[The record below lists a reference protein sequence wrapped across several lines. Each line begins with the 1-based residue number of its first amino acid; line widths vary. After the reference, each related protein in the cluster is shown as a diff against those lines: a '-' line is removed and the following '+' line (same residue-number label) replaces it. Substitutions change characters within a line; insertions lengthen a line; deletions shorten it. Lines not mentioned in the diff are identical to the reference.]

1 MSNDKQS
8 PAGTV
13 SLNPVQTAA
22 LSLQHVVAM
31 VVGCV
36 TVPTIVSQAA
46 GLSHPDQVIM
56 MQASL
61 LVAAIAIFVQ
71 AFSFFGIIG
80 SGLPVIVGSGFAFIA
95 SMQAIAANP
104 ELGVSYLV
112 GAQLVGALIGIL
124 VGLVFKRI
132 RFLFAPVVTAS
143 VVITIGISL
152 YKTALGYM
160 GGGVGSPDFGSM
172 KNWGVAMFT
181 LVVTLVLANFGKG
194 VLKTASTL
202 FGLIAGYFLA
212 LALGMIS
219 FEHVTGAT
227 WFQPPMPLHFGI
239 NFDAAAIISLGLVFV
254 ISAVQ
259 DIGQFEAT
267 ASGAFK
273 RRATDK
279 EITGGIIGNSV
290 ASLVGA
296 LTGGAPSATAGQNV
310 GIVVSSGVT
319 SKPVFLLAAAIVLL
333 TALVP
338 KAAAIFLTIPSAVLG
353 GATVTVF
360 GSIAMTGIGILANTA
375 GLSRRN
381 TSIAGLAVALAIGL
395 SYFPNAFQGFPEW
408 FQSVF
413 GTSPVLIAA
422 LVSIILNLILP
433 GREAEGKAPAA
444 AKEENK

>member
-1 MSNDKQS
+1 MTEDKKNRALT
-8 PAGTV
+8 PGK
-13 SLNPVQTAA
+13 TAA

-46 GLSHPDQVIM
+46 GLGSADQVIM

-61 LVAAIAIFVQ
+61 LVAALAIFLQ
-71 AFSFFGIIG
+71 AFSFAGVIG

-95 SMQAIAANP
+95 SMQAIAGNP
-104 ELGVSYLV
+104 ELGVAYLA
-112 GAQLVGALIGIL
+112 GAQLIGALVGII
-124 VGLVFKRI
+124 VGLLFKKI

-160 GGGVGSPDFGSM
+160 AGGVGSPDFGSM

-181 LVVTLVLANFGKG
+181 LIATLLLANFGRG

-202 FGLIAGYFLA
+202 FGLIAGYLLA
-212 LALGMIS
+212 LALGMSS
-219 FEHVTGAT
+219 FEHVTGAN
-227 WFQPPMPLHFGI
+227 WFQAPQPLHFGLK
-239 NFDAAAIISLGLVFV
+239 FDAAAILSLSLVFV

-267 ASGAFK
+267 ASGAYG

-279 EITGGIIGNSV
+279 EITGGIIGNSI

-296 LTGGAPSATAGQNV
+296 LTGGAPSAAAGQNV
-310 GIVVSSGVT
+310 GIVVNSGVT
-319 SKPVFLLAAAIVLL
+319 AKPVFITAGAIVLL
-333 TALVP
+333 TSLVP
-338 KAAAIFLTIPSAVLG
+338 KAAAVFLTIPSAVLG

-360 GSIAMTGIGILANTA
+360 ASIAMTGIGILANTA
-375 GLSRRN
+375 GLTKRN

-395 SYFPNAFQGFPEW
+395 SYFPDAFQGFPEG

-422 LVSIILNLILP
+422 LVSIILNLVLP
-433 GREAEGKAPAA
+433 GREKKSGGIGS
-444 AKEENK
+444 

>member
-1 MSNDKQS
+1 MSNDKHKS
-8 PAGTV
+8 KSAESVKLTPI
-13 SLNPVQTAA
+13 QTAA

-46 GLSHPDQVIM
+46 KLSSPDQVIM

-61 LVAAIAIFVQ
+61 LVAAIAIFIQ
-71 AFSFFGIIG
+71 AFSFGGVIG

-95 SMQAIAANP
+95 SMQAIASDPN
-104 ELGVSYLV
+104 LGVSYLV
-112 GAQLVGALIGIL
+112 GAQLIGSLVGVL
-124 VGLVFKRI
+124 VGLIFKRI

-152 YKTALGYM
+152 YKTAIGYM
-160 GGGVGSPDFGSM
+160 GGVGSPDFGSM

-181 LVVTLVLANFGKG
+181 LVVTLLLANFGRG

-202 FGLIAGYFLA
+202 FGLIAGYLLA
-212 LALGMIS
+212 LALGMIDFS
-219 FEHVTGAT
+219 HVVEAGV
-227 WFQPPMPLHFGI
+227 FQAPKPLHFGI
-239 NFDAAAIISLGLVFV
+239 DFDAAAIISLSLVFV

-267 ASGAFK
+267 ASGAFG
-273 RRATDK
+273 RRASDK
-279 EITGGIIGNSV
+279 EITGGIIGNSL

-319 SKPVFLLAAAIVLL
+319 SKPVFLVAAAIVLV
-333 TALVP
+333 TSLVP
-338 KAAAIFLTIPSAVLG
+338 KAAAVFLTIPSAVLG

-381 TSIAGLAVALAIGL
+381 TSIAGLAVAMAIGL
-395 SYFPNAFQGFPEW
+395 SYFPNAFAGFPTW

-422 LVSIILNLILP
+422 LVSIILNLVLP
-433 GREAEGKAPAA
+433 GREKTAA
-444 AKEENK
+444 ASPKA